1 MGGLDGIREGNRGL
15 RAVSGW
21 QDLLRAAVRSTAG
34 GRAALAVLRAAVLLG
49 GAVLPRGVRCRG
61 EVAGVACL
69 AGLAAGR
76 QAAELGGGRRE
87 GLGRLRIGDGRPVL
101 AYPLLARTVFAYA
114 VFSWS
119 VYPVLAYAVIAW
131 Q

>member
-34 GRAALAVLRAAVLLG
+34 GRA
-49 GAVLPRGVRCRG
+49 
-61 EVAGVACL
+61 
-69 AGLAAGR
+69 GLAAGR
-76 QAAELGGGRRE
+76 QAAELGGWRRE

-101 AYPLLARTVFAYA
+101 AYSLLARTVFAYA

-119 VYPVLAYAVIAW
+119 VYPVLAYAVLAW